1 MNNNKTKNIILAVL
15 VVGLVGMTIAFASL
29 TQTLTINNNEVA
41 VSSNW
46 RVRFNESVTT
56 SVGTNKEGC
65 YMGDGE
71 DEYYCE

>member
-1 MNNNKTKNIILAVL
+1 
-15 VVGLVGMTIAFASL
+15 MTIAFASL
-29 TQTLTINNNEVA
+29 TQTLTINNNEVT